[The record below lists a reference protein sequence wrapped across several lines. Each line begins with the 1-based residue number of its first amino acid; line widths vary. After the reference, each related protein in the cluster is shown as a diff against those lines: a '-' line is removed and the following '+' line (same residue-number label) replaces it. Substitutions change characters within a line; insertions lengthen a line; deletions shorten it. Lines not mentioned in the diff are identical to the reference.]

1 MPICEKHRHILS
13 CCRAVTDRKTTTR
26 ISNLS
31 ANDFTSVGPNVET
44 LVKEKEMKLIVH
56 PGTGTIIDADDR
68 VYIIDTDAINDEAL
82 VALLEDGDE
91 KEIVDIALFKGRLI
105 SGQELELTYG
115 NSMTFAPSALRV
127 EAEENTFVKSR
138 IGDEASAWIQTASS
152 DALAKIAEFVLNN
165 DLLWEHYCEIVS
177 ESISEVYQLDT
188 RKKTA

>member
-1 MPICEKHRHILS
+1 
-13 CCRAVTDRKTTTR
+13 
-26 ISNLS
+26 
-31 ANDFTSVGPNVET
+31 
-44 LVKEKEMKLIVH
+44 MKLIVH